1 MKPAAFDYTAARSVD
16 EALAVLSQYGD
27 EAKVIAGGQTLGPM
41 LNMRLLMPQV
51 LLDINRVE
59 SLSSAGRGDG
69 GLALGAATRQADLED
84 DPGLA
89 EVQPL
94 VAAAIPYIAHR
105 AIRNRGTVGGSLVH
119 ADPAAEWGGL
129 VHALD
134 AELVIAGSDGR
145 RTVAAEDFFVGILTT
160 AVEPEELLV
169 EVRLPAWPR
178 GAGWS
183 FVEFSRRHGDFALAG
198 VACRLQLD
206 GDRRCSDVRLGL
218 IGLGDTPLRARDA
231 EAVLVGES
239 VGPELYRAAAE
250 TAARGIEPMSDLHA
264 SADYRRQL
272 TRVLVA
278 DALAQ
283 AVDRA
288 SPGVDG

>member
-1 MKPAAFDYTAARSVD
+1 MKPPAFDYTAARSVD
-16 EALAVLSQYGD
+16 EALGVLAQHGD

-41 LNMRLLMPQV
+41 LNMRLLAPQV
-51 LLDINRVE
+51 LVDINGIEV
-59 SLSSAGRGDG
+59 LAGADAGDG
-69 GLALGAATRQADLED
+69 GLRLGAATRQADLED
-84 DPGLA
+84 DPELA
-89 EVQPL
+89 DVQPL

-119 ADPAAEWGGL
+119 ADPAAEWGAL

-134 AELVIAGSDGR
+134 AELVIAGANGTRS
-145 RTVAAEDFFVGILTT
+145 VAPEDFFVGILTT

-169 EVRLPAWPR
+169 AVRLPAWPR

-183 FVEFSRRHGDFALAG
+183 FVELSRRHGDFALAG

-206 GDRRCSDVRLGL
+206 AEGRCLDARLGL
-218 IGLGDTPLRARDA
+218 IGLGDTPLRGRDA
-231 EAVLVGES
+231 EAVLAGERA
-239 VGPELYRAAAE
+239 GPELYRAAADA
-250 TAARGIEPMSDLHA
+250 AARGIEPMNDLHA

-283 AVDRA
+283 AADRA
-288 SPGVDG
+288 SPGVAG

>member
-1 MKPAAFDYTAARSVD
+1 MKPAAFDFTAAHSVD
-16 EALAVLSQYGD
+16 EALAVLTQYGD

-51 LLDINRVE
+51 LLDINAIE
-59 SLSSAGRGDG
+59 SLVGASAGEG
-69 GLALGAATRQADLED
+69 GLRLGAATRQADLED

-89 EVQPL
+89 ATQPL

-105 AIRNRGTVGGSLVH
+105 AIRNRGTVGGSLAH
-119 ADPAAEWGGL
+119 ADPAAEWGAL

-134 AELVIAGSDGR
+134 AELVITGANGTRS
-145 RTVAAEDFFVGILTT
+145 VAPEDFFVGILTT

-169 EVRLPAWPR
+169 EVRLPAWPQ

-183 FVEFSRRHGDFALAG
+183 FMEFSRRHGDFALAG

-206 GDRRCSDVRLGL
+206 AGGRCVDARLGL
-218 IGLGDTPLRARDA
+218 IGLGHTPLRARDA

-239 VGPELYRAAAE
+239 AGPELYRAAAE
-250 TAARGIEPMSDLHA
+250 AAARAIEPMSDLHA

-283 AVDRA
+283 AADRA
-288 SPGVDG
+288 SPAVAG

>member
-1 MKPAAFDYTAARSVD
+1 MKPAAFDFTAARSP
-16 EALAVLSQYGD
+16 EQALAVLTQYGD

-51 LLDINRVE
+51 LLDVNGIE
-59 SLSSAGRGDG
+59 SLAGTRRSDA
-69 GLALGAATRQADLED
+69 GLAVGALTRHADLED

-89 EVQPL
+89 SDQPL
-94 VAAAIPYIAHR
+94 VAAAIPHIAHR

-119 ADPAAEWGGL
+119 ADPAAEWGAL

-134 AELVIAGSDGR
+134 AELVIAAAGGTRS
-145 RTVAAEDFFVGILTT
+145 VAPEEFFVGILTT

-169 EVRLPAWPR
+169 EVRLPAWPD

-183 FVEFSRRHGDFALAG
+183 FLEFSRRHGDFALAG

-206 GDRRCSDVRLGL
+206 AENRCTAARLGL
-218 IGLGDTPLRARDA
+218 IGVGDTPLRARDA
-231 EAVLVGES
+231 EAVLVGERVS
-239 VGPELYRAAAE
+239 PELFRATAE
-250 TAARGIEPMSDLHA
+250 AAARGIEPMTDLHA

-283 AVDRA
+283 AADRA
-288 SPGVDG
+288 SPAAPG

>member
-1 MKPAAFDYTAARSVD
+1 MKPAAFDYSAPASVD
-16 EALAVLSQYGD
+16 EALALLSQYGD

-51 LLDINRVE
+51 LMDINRIDVLAE
-59 SLSSAGRGDG
+59 ASVGDAGMR
-69 GLALGAATRQADLED
+69 LGAATRQADLED

-89 EVQPL
+89 EAQPL

-119 ADPAAEWGGL
+119 ADPAAEWGAL

-134 AELVIAGSDGR
+134 AELVIAGAEGR
-145 RTVAAEDFFVGILTT
+145 RSVAPEDFFVGILTT

-206 GDRRCSDVRLGL
+206 ADRRCTDARLGL

-250 TAARGIEPMSDLHA
+250 TAARGIEPMTDLHA

-288 SPGVDG
+288 SPGVAG

>member
-1 MKPAAFDYTAARSVD
+1 MKPPVFDFTAARSVD
-16 EALAVLSQYGD
+16 EALAVLGQYGD

-51 LLDINRVE
+51 LVDVNDIE
-59 SLSSAGRGDG
+59 ALSHASLGDD
-69 GLALGAATRQADLED
+69 GLRLGAVTRQADLED
-84 DPGLA
+84 NPGLA
-89 EVQPL
+89 AAQPL
-94 VAAAIPYIAHR
+94 VAAAIPHIAHR

-119 ADPAAEWGGL
+119 ADPAAEWGAL

-134 AELVIAGSDGR
+134 AELVIAGADDTRS
-145 RTVAAEDFFVGILTT
+145 VSPEDFFVGILTT

-169 EVRLPAWPR
+169 EVRLPAWPQ

-206 GDRRCSDVRLGL
+206 AGRRCVDARLGL

-239 VGPELYRAAAE
+239 AGPELYRAASD
-250 TAARGIEPMSDLHA
+250 TAARGIEPMNDLHA
-264 SADYRRQL
+264 SAEYRRQL

-283 AVDRA
+283 AADRA
-288 SPGVDG
+288 SPAVA

>member
-1 MKPAAFDYTAARSVD
+1 MKPAAFDFTAARSLE
-16 EALAVLSQYGD
+16 EALAVLTQYGD

-51 LLDINRVE
+51 LVDVNGIE
-59 SLSSAGRGDG
+59 SLAGTRRSDA
-69 GLALGAATRQADLED
+69 GLGLGALTRQADLED
-84 DPGLA
+84 EPGLA
-89 EVQPL
+89 AHQPL
-94 VAAAIPYIAHR
+94 VAAAIPHIAHR

-119 ADPAAEWGGL
+119 ADPAAEWGAL

-134 AELVIAGSDGR
+134 AELVIAAANGTRS
-145 RTVAAEDFFVGILTT
+145 VAPEDFFVGILTT

-169 EVRLPAWPR
+169 EVRLPAWPE

-183 FVEFSRRHGDFALAG
+183 FLELSRRHGDFALAG

-206 GDRRCSDVRLGL
+206 AEQRCTTARLGL
-218 IGLGDTPLRARDA
+218 IGVGDTPLRARDA
-231 EAVLVGES
+231 EAVLVGERA
-239 VGPELYRAAAE
+239 GPELFRATAE
-250 TAARGIEPMSDLHA
+250 AAARGIESMTDLHA

-283 AVDRA
+283 AADRA
-288 SPGVDG
+288 SPAAPG

>member
-1 MKPAAFDYTAARSVD
+1 MKPAAFDFTAARSLE
-16 EALAVLSQYGD
+16 EALAVLTQYGD

-51 LLDINRVE
+51 LVDVNGIE
-59 SLSSAGRGDG
+59 SLAGPRPSDA
-69 GLALGAATRQADLED
+69 GLGLGALTRQADLED
-84 DPGLA
+84 DAGLA
-89 EVQPL
+89 AHQPL
-94 VAAAIPYIAHR
+94 VAAAIPHIAHR

-119 ADPAAEWGGL
+119 ADPAAEWGAL
-129 VHALD
+129 AHALD
-134 AELVIAGSDGR
+134 AELVIAAADGTR
-145 RTVAAEDFFVGILTT
+145 SVAPEDFFVGILTT

-169 EVRLPAWPR
+169 EVRLPAWPE

-183 FVEFSRRHGDFALAG
+183 FLEFSRRHGDFALAG

-206 GDRRCSDVRLGL
+206 AGQCCTDARLGL
-218 IGLGDTPLRARDA
+218 IGVGDMPLRARDA
-231 EAVLVGES
+231 EAVLVGERVS
-239 VGPELYRAAAE
+239 PELFRATAEAAAR
-250 TAARGIEPMSDLHA
+250 AIDPMTDLHA

-283 AVDRA
+283 AADRA
-288 SPGVDG
+288 SPAAPG